1 MRIDPV
7 LLQLAGGGLPGVAP
21 PPRGGWETKLDDVLG
36 QGLAGF
42 LAAAWAADL
51 IDLDATGARR
61 LERRLEAEAIRAVRL
76 EGELIRLG
84 PILAELPAIVL
95 KGPVLAHGAYPDPSL
110 RPFTDIDLLVT
121 DRRQRDA
128 VAMLEVLGYAR
139 GRPEPA
145 PQYDERVGKALA
157 MVHAGGVIIDLHR
170 TLVAGRPGVGIDVGE
185 LIAGRRRIEVGD
197 ASVPGPSWEAH
208 LIEVA
213 LHAVVG
219 DGLARALSLRDVAQV
234 ALHRDLDAAR
244 AVDLATRWRV
254 VDLVGD
260 ALRAA
265 ADAWAAPLAPPLA
278 DLAQKRP
285 APTSSPPA
293 VRSAHSRMD
302 DLRHGGLR
310 RRMTLTRSLVAP
322 SRSFLRW
329 GYGEGATPRLYGRRW
344 RGLARQVDSARAGAP
359 PKEVDTGVGPP
370 DDRGRTP
377 VPVAAGAPDAPP
389 SRSGS
394 IPGPRS
400 RQQRWSAARPARTGV
415 RLTPAVT
422 RAPTAAE
429 TAPVERPTPVA
440 AAARGASPL
449 GLVVAGLAV
458 LVLTGLAARVGINAS
473 GIVLVPVAGLLFA
486 WATARYLALHR
497 PEEAWVGRWLIL
509 GVAVKVAASYARYL
523 TLIVGYEG
531 VGDASTYDRFGRQF
545 AQAWMGNGIAPE
557 LTNLKETNF
566 LKWFTGVVYFLF
578 GSNMIAGFFV
588 FGLLALA
595 GSYLWYRATVS
606 SVPWIDKRLYL
617 GLVLFAP
624 SIAFWPSSIGK
635 EALMQLGIGAAALA
649 TAYFLRQQLLLGLVV
664 GGAGG
669 WLLWVV
675 RPHLLAMVTIAA
687 GIAYVAGRVRPK
699 DRESGAVVG
708 RTVGLLIIALLV
720 AFTVAQGAQ
729 FLGLKDL
736 SLSSVEQKLDQQ
748 SQLNTEGGSS
758 FDSGGDYLSPKN
770 LPRGIVTVLIRP
782 FPWEAGS
789 AFGLLASLESVAV
802 AGLII
807 IRLPALKNALVRAR
821 AAPFLLY
828 CWVLT
833 LLYAA
838 TFSSFSNFGLLV
850 RQRSLV
856 LPALFVLVCVKVR
869 IDDGAAVEPNPAVED
884 EPRAAAVPLPTAPRP
899 APAVLSLRDRS
910 G

>member
-1 MRIDPV
+1 MRIDPM

-21 PPRGGWETKLDDVLG
+21 PPRAGWEHKLDDVLG

-51 IDLDATGARR
+51 VDLEVTGARR
-61 LERRLEAEAIRAVRL
+61 LQRRLEAEAIRAVRL

-84 PILAELPAIVL
+84 PVLTELPAVVL
-95 KGPVLAHGAYPDPSL
+95 KGAVLAHGAYADPAL

-121 DRRQRDA
+121 DRRHRDA

-145 PQYDERVGKALA
+145 PGYDERVGKALT
-157 MVHAGGVIIDLHR
+157 MVHPGGVIVDLHR
-170 TLVAGRPGVGIDVGE
+170 TLAAGRPGVGIDVGE
-185 LIAGRRRIEVGD
+185 LLAARRSVQVGD
-197 ASVPGPSWEAH
+197 ASVPAPSWETH
-208 LIEVA
+208 LVEVA

-219 DGLARALSLRDVAQV
+219 DGLARALSLRDVAEV
-234 ALHRDLDAAR
+234 ALHHDLDAER
-244 AVDLATRWRV
+244 VIDLATRWRV
-254 VDLVGD
+254 RDPVGD

-265 ADAWAAPLAPPLA
+265 IDAWAVPVVAPLA
-278 DLAQKRP
+278 DLARARS
-285 APTSSPPA
+285 APSSSPPA
-293 VRSAHSRMD
+293 VRSARSRMD

-310 RRMTLTRSLVAP
+310 RRMTLTRALVAP
-322 SRSFLRW
+322 SRAFLRW
-329 GYGEGATPRLYGRRW
+329 GYGEAPVPRLYGRRW
-344 RGLARQVDSARAGAP
+344 RGLARQIDPAR
-359 PKEVDTGVGPP
+359 
-370 DDRGRTP
+370 R
-377 VPVAAGAPDAPP
+377 VAETTATLEDAPSSVP
-389 SRSGS
+389 TNRSGS
-394 IPGPRS
+394 IAGPRS
-400 RQQRWSAARPARTGV
+400 RQEQWSAARPARGGA
-415 RLTPAVT
+415 RSEPAA
-422 RAPTAAE
+422 RAPARPE
-429 TAPVERPTPVA
+429 GPAPAPATPVDPSH
-440 AAARGASPL
+440 RGASPG
-449 GLVVAGLAV
+449 GLVIAGIAV
-458 LVLTGLAARVGINAS
+458 LALAGLAARVGINAS
-473 GIVLVPVAGLLFA
+473 GIVLVPAAGLLFA
-486 WATARYLALHR
+486 WATASHLARHR

-531 VGDASTYDRFGRQF
+531 VGDASTYDRFGRQL
-545 AQAWMGNGIAPE
+545 AQAWMGHGFAPE

-595 GSYLWYRATVS
+595 GSYLWYRATVN

-649 TAYFLRQQLLLGLVV
+649 TAYFLRQQLLLGLLI

-687 GIAYVAGRVRPK
+687 GFAYVAGRVRPK
-699 DRESGAVVG
+699 DRETGNVMG
-708 RTVGLLIIALLV
+708 RTLGLLIVAFLV

-736 SLSSVEQKLDQQ
+736 SLSSVEQKLNEQ
-748 SQLNTEGGSS
+748 SQRNTGGGSS

-782 FPWEAGS
+782 FPWETGS
-789 AFGLLASLESVAV
+789 PFGLLASLESVAV

-833 LLYAA
+833 ILYAA

-856 LPALFVLVCVKVR
+856 LPALFVLVCVKVH
-869 IDDGAAVEPNPAVED
+869 IDEGESTEPVRAVGD
-884 EPRAAAVPLPTAPRP
+884 EPGTDVVDVPVSTGRAGRP
-899 APAVLSLRDRS
+899 APAVLSLRDRT
-910 G
+910 